1 MSEVKL
7 KGVRKVFRLGDEE
20 IEVFR
25 DVSLEVKKGEAVA
38 VMGPSGVGKTTLLHI
53 IGTLERPTEGKVFL
67 MGRDV
72 TSLSDEQLSRLRNR
86 EIGFVFQFHHLLPEF
101 TALENVMMP
110 LIIRGQK
117 DAKKKAEELLK
128 RVGLGHRLSHR
139 PAQLSGGERQR
150 VAIARAI
157 VGQPRLLLA
166 DEPTGN
172 LDWKT
177 AESIINLLMDLH
189 REKKF
194 TTIIVTHNSYIAS
207 KCDKIYLLEKGRL
220 ICYTG

>member
-7 KGVRKVFRLGDEE
+7 SGVRKVFHLGSEE

-25 DVSLEVKKGEAVA
+25 DVDLEVEKGEAVA

-72 TSLSDEQLSRLRNR
+72 TSLNDEQLSRLRNK

-110 LIIRGQK
+110 LIIRGEK
-117 DAKKKAEELLK
+117 NARKKAEELLE
-128 RVGLGHRLSHR
+128 RVGLSHRLNHR

-177 AESIINLLMDLH
+177 AESIISLLMDLH
-189 REKKF
+189 RERKF